1 MKAQELL
8 AQQILANKVLLG
20 RYLEG
25 FNDVTAVRQTPDLPN
40 HVCWCLGHCALTMHR
55 VCALLTGD
63 ATPALPATD
72 FIPADGHS
80 GSREKGYF
88 DTEAIAF
95 GSRPQERHDK
105 FPTLARS
112 RAIFD
117 AACDRLAEVARSLP
131 DADIDRPLRWGGG
144 EVPAWALI
152 TRMTFHNGFHTGQ
165 IADLRR
171 ALSFKSIFA

>member
-25 FNDVTAVRQTPDLPN
+25 FNDVTVVRQTPDLPN

-55 VCALLTGD
+55 VCVLLTSD
-63 ATPALPATD
+63 ATPALPVTD
-72 FIPADGHS
+72 FITADGYS

-95 GSRPQERHDK
+95 GSRPEERHDR

-117 AACDRLAEVARSLP
+117 AACDRLAAVVRTLP
-131 DADIDRPLRWGGG
+131 DADLERPLRWGGS
-144 EVPAWALI
+144 ELPSWALI